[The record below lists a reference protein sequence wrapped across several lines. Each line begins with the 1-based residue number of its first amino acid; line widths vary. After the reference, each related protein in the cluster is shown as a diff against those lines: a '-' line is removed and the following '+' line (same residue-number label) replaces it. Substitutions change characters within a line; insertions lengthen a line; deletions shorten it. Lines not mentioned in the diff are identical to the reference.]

1 MISQVPS
8 HQLSPI
14 GFNPIHQNVD
24 KESKRNDLITRL
36 VQRFLDDFYS
46 KLKQSDAECL
56 RNGVLDIGPD
66 LDSRLSDGNSH
77 FDVMGFSA
85 SMFFETITEKIRK
98 FEIPSIDG
106 MTEQEKASIY
116 PLFKTDS
123 VFKKIVQIGLL
134 QPDLHLKYLTPLT
147 KKDINKL
154 CSPRPKNPQYSGS
167 CTVKNLNSLLSNDLG
182 PNSVSF
188 IGGWS
193 SHAVYA
199 EVVEGKDGHY
209 FGLIHNLGAGSLAAD
224 CRHTLSDEG
233 KLFPLPI
240 HFKDRISLE
249 KFIKDFKS
257 KSRADYENLVA
268 SALLKDPFQFQEKT
282 VNRELAFKITN
293 QNGFSF
299 KSDQYKEH
307 RLHQKDLSKILAK
320 IKGSNDGEAVAA
332 ALINRKIEKNRLVQ
346 TVKKGAIQRLLR
358 P

>member
-1 MISQVPS
+1 MTSQVPS
-8 HQLSPI
+8 LQFSSI
-14 GFNPIHQNVD
+14 GLKPIHQNVD
-24 KESKRNDLITRL
+24 KESERNQHITRL
-36 VQRFLDDFYS
+36 VLYLLEDFYS
-46 KLKQSDAECL
+46 KLNQSDAECL
-56 RNGVLDIGPD
+56 RNGALDIGPD
-66 LDSRLSDGNSH
+66 LDNRLSDGNSH

-98 FEIPSIDG
+98 LEIPSIAE

-123 VFKKIVQIGLL
+123 VFKKAVQIGLL
-134 QPDLHLKYLTPLT
+134 KPDLHLKYLTPLRQ
-147 KKDINKL
+147 KDIGKL
-154 CSPRPKNPQYSGS
+154 CSPKPKNPQYSGS

-209 FGLIHNLGAGSLAAD
+209 FGLIHNLGAGSLAAG

-240 HFKDRISLE
+240 HFKDRTSLE

-257 KSRADYENLVA
+257 KSQADYENLVA
-268 SALLKDPFQFQEKT
+268 SASLKDVFQFQEKSI
-282 VNRELAFKITN
+282 NRELALKITN

-299 KSDQYKEH
+299 KSDKYKEH
-307 RLHQKDLSKILAK
+307 RFHQKDLLKKLAE

-332 ALINRKIEKNRLVQ
+332 ALIKRAFKKNELAQ
-346 TVKKGAIQRLLR
+346 IVKKGAIQRLLK